1 MPDAIESGRFVER
14 RSRKDRRSA
23 RSSLAGSKA
32 GRRRDLRRSED
43 RRKVVLLDQYP
54 KPLLIA
60 AAIILLLSL
69 ADAVMTLFLVSHGA
83 IELNPI
89 MDYFLKAGSVY
100 FVVVKYSL
108 TAAAVT
114 IVLLLN
120 YYRLRGLNIHVRSFL
135 SLFTVIFSAVIAW
148 QVYLVARYVL

>member
-1 MPDAIESGRFVER
+1 MTDAIESMPVVER
-14 RSRKDRRSA
+14 RSHRDRRSPQKQF
-23 RSSLAGSKA
+23 AGLKF

-43 RRKVVLLDQYP
+43 RQKVVLLDQYP

-60 AAIILLLSL
+60 AAVVLLLSL
-69 ADAVMTLFLVSHGA
+69 GDAVMTLFLVSHGA

-148 QVYLVARYVL
+148 QIYLVATYVF